1 MNALAAAAAKPV
13 VQNIVPQ
20 SQNNDLGHQLIIL
33 ANQTA
38 EMLVSP
44 ERGAPWKYLFN
55 DLPSQLNIGSSI
67 PPIDVDDGSVWIQF
81 PHHDYDTL
89 AKVRSILALR

>member
-44 ERGAPWKYLFN
+44 ERGAPWKHFFN

-67 PPIDVDDGSVWIQF
+67 PPIDVDDGPV
-81 PHHDYDTL
+81 
-89 AKVRSILALR
+89 